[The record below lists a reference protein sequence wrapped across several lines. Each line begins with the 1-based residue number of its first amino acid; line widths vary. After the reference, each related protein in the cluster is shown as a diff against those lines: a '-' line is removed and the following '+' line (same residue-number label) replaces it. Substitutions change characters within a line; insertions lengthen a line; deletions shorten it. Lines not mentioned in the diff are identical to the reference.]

1 LKETSGTGVTAPV
14 AGPAAVI
21 PGLTVTSRAVIPN
34 NVKHF
39 INRESQAEVLRHPL
53 TIVIGQN
60 NKDAGQRGGNYPCY
74 SQYVAQD
81 SVILL
86 TKILELP
93 GSSMSFEQLR
103 TAVNVPSVCKYTLTL
118 TMLLICTPVS
128 GADGITLKCPVSVRI

>member
-1 LKETSGTGVTAPV
+1 M
-14 AGPAAVI
+14 I
-21 PGLTVTSRAVIPN
+21 PGLTCATRFVIPN
-34 NVKHF
+34 MVKHF
-39 INRESQAEVLRHPL
+39 INRESHAEVLRHPL

-74 SQYVAQD
+74 SQHVAQD

-86 TKILELP
+86 TKILELD

-103 TAVNVPSVCKYTLTL
+103 TAVNVPSVCKYTMTL

-128 GADGITLKCPVSVRI
+128 GADGLTPNGPVTVRI